1 MRNRSRIIAILVT
14 LFFHVGIVAALLLTC
29 LRFPPDGVEKWPPE
43 PDHEIVLDPV
53 EELYTSGEFVR
64 TGDNLAEVLPTD
76 EPAPS
81 SEANDVPTQDASDLK
96 DAGVAAEPKEIVKSE
111 RPSPM
116 KVEKKEKGPT
126 KAQLEAERKR
136 QEAKKQQQTKK
147 NLDEATAR
155 AIGGGKVIS
164 TSGRTEGKSDKGAVA
179 CSPGSGL
186 SGRTL
191 EKWSRVSG
199 SKLGTIVVNV
209 KVNAQGR
216 VISAS
221 YNASRSHGTVASD
234 PAMRSSCVARS
245 RECQFSVKE
254 GAPTQSGTIIWTFE

>member
-1 MRNRSRIIAILVT
+1 MRNRSRITAIIVT
-14 LFFHVGIVAALLLTC
+14 LLFHLGIVAALLLTC
-29 LRFPPDGVEKWPPE
+29 LRFPPEGVEQWPPVPE
-43 PDHEIVLDPV
+43 HEIVLDPV

-64 TGDNLAEVLPTD
+64 TGDNLAEVLPVD

-81 SEANDVPTQDASDLK
+81 SEANDVPTQDASDPA
-96 DAGVAAEPKEIVKSE
+96 DAGVPAEPKEIVKSE
-111 RPSPM
+111 QPSPM
-116 KVEKKEKGPT
+116 KVEQKEKGPT
-126 KAQLEAERKR
+126 KAEIEAERQR

-147 NLDEATAR
+147 NVNDATAR
-155 AIGGGKVIS
+155 AFGGGKGKS
-164 TSGRTEGKSDKGAVA
+164 TSGSVEGKSDNGAVA
-179 CSPGSGL
+179 GSPGSGL

-199 SKLGTIVVNV
+199 TKLGTIVVNV
-209 KVNAQGR
+209 KVNAQGH
-216 VISAS
+216 VTSAS

-254 GAPTQSGTIIWTFE
+254 GAPVQSGTIIWTFE